1 MASRIF
7 EPGAFAFFDELARH
21 NDREWFQAH
30 RADYERLVRE
40 PIERIAGRAQ
50 EVYGPAHVMRP
61 NRDIRFSADK
71 SPYKTNAAMSAG
83 RSAAVYLS
91 VSGSGIEVGGGLYQP
106 SRDQLARARAAIAD
120 DGVPA
125 RQLAAIVAALSAAGF
140 ALAGP
145 SLTTAPRGFDRDHP
159 RIDLLRLT
167 HYAALRTLP
176 RDATDRMVDEAW
188 QQVAPLIEWA
198 DAHAGVARDE
208 PGVRR

>member
-1 MASRIF
+1 
-7 EPGAFAFFDELARH
+7 
-21 NDREWFQAH
+21 
-30 RADYERLVRE
+30 
-40 PIERIAGRAQ
+40 
-50 EVYGPAHVMRP
+50 MRP

-106 SRDQLARARAAIAD
+106 SRDQLARARSAIAD

-125 RQLAAIVAALSAAGF
+125 RELATIVADLTAAGF
-140 ALAGP
+140 DLAGP
-145 SLTTAPRGFDRDHP
+145 PLKTAPRGFDRDHP
-159 RIDLLRLT
+159 HIDLLRLT
-167 HYAALRTLP
+167 HYAALRSLP
-176 RDATDRMVDEAW
+176 RDATDRMVDGAW

-208 PGVRR
+208 LGERR